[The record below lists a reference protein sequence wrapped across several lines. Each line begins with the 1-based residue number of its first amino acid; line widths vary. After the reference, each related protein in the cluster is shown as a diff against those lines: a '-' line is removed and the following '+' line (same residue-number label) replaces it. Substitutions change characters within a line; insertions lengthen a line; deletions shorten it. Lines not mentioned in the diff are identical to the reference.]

1 MYSSLFI
8 FAIMET
14 KAQSE
19 VTETKQF
26 VPRIRKDG
34 KPLFAEKID
43 RANAAFA
50 KAGIPKFPK
59 EK

>member
-1 MYSSLFI
+1 
-8 FAIMET
+8 MET
-14 KAQSE
+14 KAQPE

-34 KPLFAEKID
+34 KPLFAEKIA

-50 KAGIPKFPK
+50 KTGIPKFPK
-59 EK
+59 DK